1 MPKLVSPRCTD
12 PLLRGSPDEQ
22 LACKRVLE
30 NKIEDENKE
39 GESKIN
45 RILWENLEDPAS
57 QDEMGLLRTMSSTER
72 KERRRTATPTL
83 TSNTINGDEVS
94 GELTASTLLEIS
106 GGSFFCGSFRHGR
119 FNSNFRRPCLAGG
132 HKGG

>member
-1 MPKLVSPRCTD
+1 MLTLVSPRCTVD
-12 PLLRGSPDEQ
+12 PHLLQGSPDEL
-22 LACKRVLE
+22 LACKRGL
-30 NKIEDENKE
+30 K
-39 GESKIN
+39 N
-45 RILWENLEDPAS
+45 RIEEEKKETGYCGNLEDPAS
-57 QDEMGLLRTMSSTER
+57 QDEMGLLRTMSRTER

-83 TSNTINGDEVS
+83 TSNTIKGDEVS

-106 GGSFFCGSFRHGR
+106 GGSFFGAPFGHGC